1 MFFLASFFLLTRA
14 GSPIWL
20 RPFGRI
26 MSDSEKTRGSWGSR
40 AGFVIAA
47 AGSAIGLGNIWKFP
61 YIVGQNGG
69 GAFVIVYLI
78 CIALIGLPIMLAEFT
93 IGRKTHKNPVGA
105 YKDICPQGLW
115 FLVGGMG
122 VLAGFLILSFYS
134 VVAGWTIAYIVKSI
148 FATVTH
154 FESASD
160 AGKYFGEFAANP
172 LETLFYHTIFMVL
185 CMSIVIKGVRSGIER
200 WCTILM
206 PTLLFILV
214 LLVIRSLTLDGA
226 WEGVVFYLKPD
237 FSKLTA
243 HGVLVA
249 LGHAFFSLSLG
260 MGAMITYGSYLS
272 EKENL
277 ASSALIVGVLDTVIA
292 LLAGLMIFPAVFA
305 MGLEPSA
312 GPGLVFHVLPAVFSK
327 MPFGSIVSVAFFAL
341 LAIAALTS
349 GISLLEVVV
358 AYFIDEIRWSRKKAV
373 LIVGGVVFV
382 LGIPSALSFGAFG
395 EYKLFGMNFFDI
407 VDQIA
412 SNYLLHLGGLL
423 ICVFVGYVWGSKPAL
438 EEVHIGEHKFPFAGG
453 WVFLIKYISPFAV
466 GIILIAKLMGK

>member
-1 MFFLASFFLLTRA
+1 
-14 GSPIWL
+14 
-20 RPFGRI
+20 
-26 MSDSEKTRGSWGSR
+26 MSNSEKFRGSWGSR
-40 AGFVIAA
+40 LGFVIAA

-61 YIVGQNGG
+61 YITGQNGG

-115 FLVGGMG
+115 SLVGGMG

-148 FATVTH
+148 STSVTQFAT
-154 FESASD
+154 ASD
-160 AGKYFGEFAANP
+160 AGKYFENFAANP
-172 LETLFYHTIFMVL
+172 FEVLFYHAIFMIL
-185 CMSIVIKGVRSGIER
+185 CMSIVVKGVRSGIEK
-200 WCTILM
+200 WCGILM
-206 PTLLFILV
+206 PTLLFILI
-214 LLVIRSLTLDGA
+214 LLVVRSLTLKGA
-226 WEGVVFYLKPD
+226 WAGVEFFLKPD

-243 HGVLVA
+243 QSVLVA

-272 EKENL
+272 KKENL

-327 MPFGSIVSVAFFAL
+327 MPFGNIVSIAFFAL

-373 LIVGGVVFV
+373 LIIGGVIFA
-382 LGIPSALSFGAFG
+382 LGIPSALSFGEFG
-395 EYKLFGMNFFDI
+395 EYKLFAMNFFDI

-412 SNYLLHLGGLL
+412 SNYLLPLGGLL
-423 ICVFVGYVWGSKPAL
+423 ICIFVAWVWGPKPAL
-438 EEVHIGEHKFPFAGG
+438 EEIHMGKHKFPFATG
-453 WVFLIKYISPFAV
+453 WIFLIKYISPVAV
-466 GIILIAKLMGK
+466 GIIFIAKLMGK

>member
-1 MFFLASFFLLTRA
+1 MNN
-14 GSPIWL
+14 
-20 RPFGRI
+20 
-26 MSDSEKTRGSWGSR
+26 SEKERGTWGTRL
-40 AGFVIAA
+40 GFIIAA

-61 YIVGQNGG
+61 YIAGQNGG

-105 YKDICPQGLW
+105 YKDIHPTGLW

-122 VLAGFLILSFYS
+122 VLAGFMILSFYS

-148 FATVTH
+148 STSVTQ
-154 FESASD
+154 FGTAAD
-160 AGKYFGEFAANP
+160 AGKYFGNFVSNP
-172 LETLFYHTIFMVL
+172 FEALFYHTIFMAL
-185 CMSIVIKGVRSGIER
+185 CMSIVIKGVRSGIEKS
-200 WCTILM
+200 CDVLM
-206 PTLLFILV
+206 PTLLFILF

-226 WEGVVFYLKPD
+226 WAGVVFYLKPE

-243 HGVLVA
+243 QAVLVA

-272 EKENL
+272 KKENL
-277 ASSALIVGVLDTVIA
+277 ASSAFIVGLLDTVIA

-305 MGLEPSA
+305 MGLEPAA

-327 MPFGSIVSVAFFAL
+327 MPFGNIVSIAFFAL
-341 LAIAALTS
+341 LAIAAITS

-358 AYFIDEIRWSRKKAV
+358 AYFIDEIHWSRKKAV
-373 LIVGGVVFV
+373 MIVGGVIFL
-382 LGIPSALSFGAFG
+382 LGIPSALSFGVMS

-407 VDQIA
+407 VDHIA
-412 SNYLLHLGGLL
+412 SNYLLPLGGML
-423 ICVFVGYVWGSKPAL
+423 ICIFVAWIWGPKPAL
-438 EEVHIGEHKFPFAGG
+438 EEIHMGEHKFPFAGG
-453 WVFLIKYISPFAV
+453 WVFLIKYISPVAV

>member
-1 MFFLASFFLLTRA
+1 MNDF
-14 GSPIWL
+14 
-20 RPFGRI
+20 
-26 MSDSEKTRGSWGSR
+26 EKSRGFWGSR

-61 YIVGQNGG
+61 YITGQHGG

-78 CIALIGLPIMLAEFT
+78 CIVLIGIPIMLAEFT

-105 YKDICPQGLW
+105 YKNIHPAGLW

-122 VLAGFLILSFYS
+122 VLAGFMILSFYS
-134 VVAGWTIAYIVKSI
+134 VVAGWTIAYVFKST
-148 FATVTH
+148 FMLVPQ
-154 FESASD
+154 FETAAD
-160 AGKYFGEFAANP
+160 AGKYFGNFASNP
-172 LETLFYHTIFMVL
+172 FQALIFHTIFMIL
-185 CMSIVIKGVRSGIER
+185 CILIVIKGVRSGIEKS
-200 WCTILM
+200 CDILM

-214 LLVIRSLTLDGA
+214 LLVIRSLTLKGA
-226 WEGVVFYLKPD
+226 WAGVVFYLKPE

-243 HGVLVA
+243 QGVLVA

-272 EKENL
+272 KKENL
-277 ASSALIVGVLDTVIA
+277 ASSALIVGALDTVIA

-327 MPFGSIVSVAFFAL
+327 MPFGNIVSIAFFTL

-373 LIVGGVVFV
+373 LIVGSVIFI

-407 VDQIA
+407 VDHIA
-412 SNYLLHLGGLL
+412 SNYLLPLGGLL
-423 ICVFVGYVWGSKPAL
+423 ICVFVAWVWGPKPAL
-438 EEVHIGEHKFPFAGG
+438 EEIHIGEHKFPFAGG
-453 WVFLIKYISPFAV
+453 WVFLVKYISPVAV